1 MKKSF
6 KLKLALYFGIVILIA
21 SIAIGGSLT
30 YLSSNKMEDI
40 RSETSEDLAI
50 QVTAT
55 ITNYMSS
62 YSRAM
67 DMLSKDSNIKGA
79 PAYADSMTWMM
90 KSFET
95 FITAYPEASY
105 VYIGYEDV
113 NAFDE
118 EIAREKMKDFF
129 GNQKIDSSDYA
140 YNEAAYNS
148 QKGFF
153 TYPHFKAS
161 EEYQPKARGWYA
173 LAKTT
178 DQAVW
183 TDTYIDAFTGLP
195 VVTAAKQVFDDNNKM
210 VGVVS
215 TDISLDVISN
225 TYKDMKV
232 GNTGFLM
239 ITDSIG
245 NVIAHPDPELSGE
258 SVKEMAYWNEVASG
272 ENGYVH
278 YTEDDE
284 SKYLYFTT
292 EPTSGWKIAVMF
304 AHDEVSQDTKPL
316 IMSSLAIVLVSVL
329 LGIFVGAFIASRI
342 TKDLGRVNHILSL
355 VAEGDL
361 TEGIELN
368 REDEIGQMAQNLNKT
383 VETLKEIVN
392 EINVTSNSVK
402 DDSDMLT
409 QSIQET
415 TKATEE
421 IAHSIQDVAKG
432 TNEQAEEVL
441 NGSNMTASVGEKIT
455 DVNILSNEMSAL
467 SDEVK
472 AESAKG
478 LETMRDLTLKSA
490 EKEKSSAHL
499 SKMII
504 SVDEQSKKIGEITN
518 TISSIADQTNLLAL
532 NASIESARAGE
543 AGRGFAVVAEE
554 IRKLAEQ
561 SSEASADIKDL
572 ISNMQEQSGAA
583 VNTVEANRSVEVEEY
598 EAVKATEATF
608 NTIFDSLE
616 KLLSSIEQIKVQN
629 NDIAN
634 DSSSLL
640 DVMGNVSAITQE
652 TSAASEEVSAA
663 TEEQLAS
670 MEEIASQTD
679 HLRESVENLHDL
691 ILRFKVK

>member
-6 KLKLALYFGIVILIA
+6 KFKLALYFGIVILIA
-21 SIAIGGSLT
+21 SVAIGGSLT
-30 YLSSNKMEDI
+30 YLSSNKMEEI

-50 QVTAT
+50 EITST

-62 YSRAM
+62 YSRAI
-67 DMLSKDSNIKGA
+67 DMLSKDSNVKGA
-79 PAYADSMTWMM
+79 PSYADSMTWMM

-105 VYIGYEDV
+105 VYIGYENV

-161 EEYQPKARGWYA
+161 EDYQPKARGWYA
-173 LAKTT
+173 LAKTA

-195 VVTAAKQVFDDNNKM
+195 VVTVAKQVFNDNNKM

-215 TDISLDVISN
+215 ADISLDEISN
-225 TYKDMKV
+225 TYKDV
-232 GNTGFLM
+232 RIGNTGFLM

-245 NVIAHPDPELSGE
+245 NVIAHPNAELSGT
-258 SVKEMAYWNEVASG
+258 SVNEMGYWGEVDSG

-278 YTEDDE
+278 YQEAGMD
-284 SKYLYFTT
+284 KYLYFTT
-292 EPTSGWKIAVMF
+292 EPMSGWKIAVMF
-304 AHDEVSQDTKPL
+304 ADDEVAQDTRPL
-316 IMSSLAIVLVSVL
+316 VMSSSLIILISVV
-329 LGIFVGAFIASRI
+329 LGILVGSFIASRI
-342 TKDLGRVNHILSL
+342 TADLRRVNHTLSL

-361 TEGIELN
+361 TEGIQLN

-392 EINVTSNSVK
+392 EINQTSNSVK
-402 DDSDMLT
+402 EDSDMLT
-409 QSIQET
+409 ESIQET

-421 IAHSIQDVAKG
+421 IANSIQDVARG
-432 TNEQAEEVL
+432 TNQQAEEVL
-441 NGSNMTASVGEKIT
+441 DGSNKTASVGEKIT
-455 DVNILSNEMSAL
+455 DVNVLSNEMSQL

-478 LETMRDLTLKSA
+478 LETMRDLTTKAA

-499 SKMII
+499 SEMII
-504 SVDEQSKKIGEITN
+504 SVDDQSKKIGEITD

-543 AGRGFAVVAEE
+543 AGRGFAVVADE

-561 SSEASADIKDL
+561 SSEASDDIKDL

-598 EAVKATEATF
+598 EAVKATEMTF
-608 NTIFDSLE
+608 NTIFESLE
-616 KLLSSIEQIKVQN
+616 KLLSSIEHIKVQN
-629 NDIAN
+629 NEIAN
-634 DSSSLL
+634 DSTSLL
-640 DVMGNVSAITQE
+640 DVMGECICNHSRNI
-652 TSAASEEVSAA
+652 SSFSR
-663 TEEQLAS
+663 S
-670 MEEIASQTD
+670 IS
-679 HLRESVENLHDL
+679 SY
-691 ILRFKVK
+691 